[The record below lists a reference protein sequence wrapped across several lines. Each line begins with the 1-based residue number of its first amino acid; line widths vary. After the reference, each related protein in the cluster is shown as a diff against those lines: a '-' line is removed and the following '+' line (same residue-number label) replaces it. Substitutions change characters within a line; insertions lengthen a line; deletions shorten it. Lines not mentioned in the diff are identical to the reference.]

1 MATVNIDR
9 IKKKILD
16 RYFSGLKP
24 QFTQGKYFYYF
35 NGWSYKI
42 MRINGLGTSEVLC
55 DVSNDDLI
63 PYVRRYKEEKEN
75 ENRGKT
81 ES

>member
-24 QFTQGKYFYYF
+24 KFTQGKYFYYL

-42 MRINGLGTSEVLC
+42 MRTDGFGTSEVLC
-55 DVSNDDLI
+55 DVTNDDLI
-63 PYVRRYKEEKEN
+63 PYVTRYKEEKKN